1 MAMQVEQ
8 SRTMF
13 RLIWTDEQA
22 LKLNQYVSDILKDMK
37 EDMDFEFVTDSLYEA

>member
-13 RLIWTDEQA
+13 RLISEYHFTDEQA

-37 EDMDFEFVTDSLYEA
+37 RGYGF